1 VSFPLVA
8 VALCLAP
15 ALATPQS
22 LGDAARRQ
30 ALRRGTEAP
39 APKVYT
45 GEDLP
50 PKADASEAASSV
62 AAEPEAVP
70 PVAGEAAEVGSPPPA
85 LAAEDAVRAQLDR
98 EAAERKERER
108 YWRRVTG
115 AARARLAAAQH
126 EHDAVCGPLVLVL
139 TGG

>member
-1 VSFPLVA
+1 MRFLLA
-8 VALCLAP
+8 IALCLAP

-30 ALRRGTEAP
+30 ARRRGTEAS

-45 GEDLP
+45 GEDLRP
-50 PKADASEAASSV
+50 TDDAGEAVSSV
-62 AAEPEAVP
+62 ASEPEEVP
-70 PVAGEAAEVGSPPPA
+70 AVAGETAEVGSPPPA
-85 LAAEDAVRAQLDR
+85 LAAEDPVRAQLDR
-98 EAAERKERER
+98 EAAERKRRER
-108 YWRRVTG
+108 HWRQVAG

-126 EHDAVCGPLVLVL
+126 EHDVACGPLVLVL

>member
-1 VSFPLVA
+1 VRFLLA
-8 VALCLAP
+8 IALCLAP

-30 ALRRGTEAP
+30 ARRRGTEAP
-39 APKVYT
+39 APKVFT
-45 GEDLP
+45 SEDLRP
-50 PKADASEAASSV
+50 TDDGGEAVSSV
-62 AAEPEAVP
+62 ASEPEAVA

-85 LAAEDAVRAQLDR
+85 LAAEDAVRARLDR
-98 EAAERKERER
+98 EAAERKRRER
-108 YWRRVTG
+108 YWRQLTG

-126 EHDAVCGPLVLVL
+126 EHDMVCGPLVLVL